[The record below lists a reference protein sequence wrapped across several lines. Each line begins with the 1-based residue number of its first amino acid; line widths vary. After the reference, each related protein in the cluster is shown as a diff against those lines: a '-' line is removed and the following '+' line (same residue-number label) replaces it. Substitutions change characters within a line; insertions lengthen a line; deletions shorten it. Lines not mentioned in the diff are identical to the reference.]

1 MEKWIEDIL
10 KDKEILMKS
19 LRDSGYFSVLEEAG
33 KELSSSLKQGNK
45 IVLAGNGGSAADA
58 QHFAGELVGRFLEER
73 KSLPAMSLC
82 VDPSVVTCIA
92 NDYGY
97 EEVFARQIS
106 GVGNKDDI
114 FIAIST
120 SGDSE
125 NCINAIKAAHE
136 KGMTV
141 IGFLGKDGGKMKELC
156 DYPLIV
162 PSEKTPRIQ
171 EIHTLTI
178 HLLCELIERELFHE

>member
-19 LRDSGYFSVLEEAG
+19 LRDSGYFAVLEEAG

>member
-1 MEKWIEDIL
+1 MEKWIDDIL
-10 KDKEILMKS
+10 KDKEALMKS

-33 KELSSSLKQGNK
+33 KELSASLKQGNK

-58 QHFAGELVGRFLEER
+58 QHFAGEIVGRFLKER
-73 KSLPAMSLC
+73 KSLPAISLC

-97 EEVFARQIS
+97 EEVFSRQIS
-106 GVGNKDDI
+106 GVGRKGDI

-120 SGDSE
+120 SGNSE
-125 NCINAIKAAHE
+125 NCINAIKTAHE
-136 KGMTV
+136 KGMKV
-141 IGFLGKDGGKMKELC
+141 IGFLGKDGGKMKGFC
-156 DYPLIV
+156 DYSLIV

-171 EIHTLTI
+171 EIHTLTV
-178 HLLCELIERELFHE
+178 HLLCELIERELFQ